1 MSRKVKSIIDAGR
14 VSLPTNIFLNFI
26 FMVAVVVC
34 LLPVVMVFMVSITD
48 EQTLLR
54 QGYTLFPEK
63 FSLAAY
69 EYIWQSGAA
78 IFRAYGVSI
87 TVTLVGTLVSTMI
100 MALFAYPISRPS
112 FRYRK
117 FFTWIV
123 LITMLFSGGMVPWYV
138 MYMRVLQIGDTIPVL
153 IIPYLMNAWFVLILR
168 TFFKASV
175 PEELLEAAR
184 IDGAGEVRS
193 FFSIALPLSMAGI
206 ATIALFMLM
215 VYWNDWWLPT
225 VFTTSTN
232 LDTIQNLLR
241 RILTNLQ
248 FIARNADFLGGR
260 IRMADL
266 PSETMRMAI
275 AIVAIGPVVIA
286 FPFFQRFFVKGLLIG
301 AVKG

>member
-1 MSRKVKSIIDAGR
+1 M
-14 VSLPTNIFLNFI
+14 L
-26 FMVAVVVC
+26 VVVAC
-34 LLPVVMVFMVSITD
+34 LLPVIMVFMVSITD
-48 EQTLLR
+48 EQTLIR

-78 IFRAYGVSI
+78 IFRAYGVSVVVTI
-87 TVTLVGTLVSTMI
+87 TGTLVSTAVMV
-100 MALFAYPISRPS
+100 LYAYPISRPT
-112 FRYRK
+112 FRFRK
-117 FFTWIV
+117 CFTWIV

-168 TFFKASV
+168 TFFRTSV

-193 FFSIALPLSMAGI
+193 FFSIALPLGMAGI

-225 VFTTSTN
+225 VFTTNTR

-260 IRMADL
+260 INVADL

-275 AIVAIGPVVIA
+275 AIVAIGPVVMA